1 MAEGCERGTSAR
13 PSAEIAAAWAG
24 AGDRSAA
31 TARAEVRRAQRGARP
46 LKKSHPVLERSK
58 AEIFAFID
66 HLVAEHKG
74 FHVAPL
80 CRRYQVTRAG
90 FYAWRHRDDSA
101 HTLQDRT
108 LTAEIVRR
116 FARHEQRYGSPRLYR
131 EMTRSGWTVSRHR
144 VARLMR
150 AAALRAK
157 AVRGYRAK
165 AGIRA
170 RFSEHPNRVWKA
182 RVKRINRV
190 WVGDITYLR
199 LADGW
204 RYLAVV
210 LDHHSRR
217 VLAWTLSRR
226 RTARETCRVLA
237 RALIRRRPPRG
248 LIFHSD
254 RGTEYMG
261 AAFCAFVARH
271 RLRQSA
277 SVRGPSDNARAE
289 SFFHSLKAELTRG
302 AVFLTELALRRA
314 LIRYIRYYNV
324 RRLHSALGYR
334 SPIAFERRAA

>member
-1 MAEGCERGTSAR
+1 
-13 PSAEIAAAWAG
+13 
-24 AGDRSAA
+24 
-31 TARAEVRRAQRGARP
+31 
-46 LKKSHPVLERSK
+46 
-58 AEIFAFID
+58 
-66 HLVAEHKG
+66 
-74 FHVAPL
+74 
-80 CRRYQVTRAG
+80 
-90 FYAWRHRDDSA
+90 
-101 HTLQDRT
+101 
-108 LTAEIVRR
+108 LTAAITRL
-116 FARHEQRYGSPRLYR
+116 FTQHQHRYGSPRIYR
-131 EMTRSGWTVSRHR
+131 ELRRSGWTVSRRR
-144 VARLMR
+144 VARLMQ
-150 AAALRAK
+150 AAGLRAK

-170 RFSEHPNRVWKA
+170 RFAQHPNRVWA
-182 RVKRINRV
+182 AHVTRRNQV
-190 WVGDITYLR
+190 WVSDITYLR

-226 RTARETCRVLA
+226 RTTRETCEVLA
-237 RALIRRRPPRG
+237 RALKRRRPPRG

-271 RLRQSA
+271 GLRQSA

-302 AVFLTELALRRA
+302 IAFPTEAALRRA
-314 LIRYIRYYNV
+314 LTEYLRYYNS
-324 RRLHSALGYR
+324 RRLHSALDYR